1 MIEAAVILPLIF
13 MILIGTIHVMF
24 YYHDK
29 ILVNA
34 CGHDILTEAVRDD
47 CMPAELEERI
57 KRELKGQMLLFS
69 NMQVNASVEQAKV
82 RLECSATKHLLEL
95 QIRMQMTKTAPEQK
109 LRALRILEKTGGSR

>member
-1 MIEAAVILPLIF
+1 MILPLIF

-34 CGHDILTEAVRDD
+34 CGHDILTEEVRGD

-57 KRELKGQMLLFS
+57 ERELKGQMLLFS
-69 NMQVNASVEQAKV
+69 NIQVNACVENAKV
-82 RLECSATKHLLEL
+82 RLECSATKHLLHL

-109 LRALRILEKTGGSR
+109 LRTLRILEKTGGSK